1 MFLSRLFLALTVYIP
16 LLVHCSPTVLSHYRL
31 PPALGPQKLRLIR
44 QNAINISSHRF
55 VYAQHPCIRSSQLPQ
70 QLTNDT

>member
-1 MFLSRLFLALTVYIP
+1 MFLSIHVLALTVYIW
-16 LLVHCSPTVLSHYRL
+16 LLAHLSPTVLSHYRL
-31 PPALGPQKLRLIR
+31 PPALGPQKLGLVR

-55 VYAQHPCIRSSQLPQ
+55 VYARPPCIRSSKLSQ